1 MNSGKK
7 EKVIGHAWDVFI
19 GSTHVAN
26 PEDFL
31 KQVKY
36 LTGKVAPSDQHQFE
50 NQT

>member
-7 EKVIGHAWDVFI
+7 EKVIGHAWDVYI

-31 KQVKY
+31 MDVKN
-36 LTGKVAPSDQHQFE
+36 LTGKVALSDQHQFE

>member
-1 MNSGKK
+1 MSRAQNGNIIFSNRQY
-7 EKVIGHAWDVFI
+7 I

-31 KQVKY
+31 MDVKN

-50 NQT
+50 NHT